1 VSDSAPI
8 ARQRGLARA
17 KVTKRTK
24 DAMDKIQL
32 PPMEAQL
39 KAQAFVDTVMADAL
53 TRAVREGVL
62 VKTDQVQWS
71 ARTGRFEPVYRSLIF
86 KE

>member
-1 VSDSAPI
+1 
-8 ARQRGLARA
+8 
-17 KVTKRTK
+17 
-24 DAMDKIQL
+24 MDKIQL
-32 PPMEAQL
+32 PPTEAQL
-39 KAQAFVDTVMADAL
+39 KARTFVDTEMADAL
-53 TRAVREGVL
+53 ARAVREGVL